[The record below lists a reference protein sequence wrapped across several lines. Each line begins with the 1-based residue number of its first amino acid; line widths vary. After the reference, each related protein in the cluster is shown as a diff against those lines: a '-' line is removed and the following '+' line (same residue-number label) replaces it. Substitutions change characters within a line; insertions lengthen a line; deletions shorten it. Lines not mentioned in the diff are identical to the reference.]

1 MKTIMVI
8 MILSLFPVRT
18 GLECRSIVKPY
29 SQEQAVMVT
38 PFNFPQMPLRLNTT
52 TVQSLT
58 ASCWLTYSV
67 TNLAS
72 DKIREIHFRVF
83 LADSEGKLS
92 TTLDATS
99 LEPIAIGVT
108 QNGRTL
114 IQETIEAKGVAF
126 IAVTK
131 AVGSAGVWTVNDE
144 SLEKAVRAKLT
155 HQTETNVSVEYESH
169 KVLTDEDRSQIFRLV
184 LEDLLRDE
192 TKVKRLGD
200 HSRVILL
207 RESANFSLPQIRGT
221 ALISL
226 EHDEIR
232 KIADREGRVV
242 FITYQPLASEGSRV
256 IATLI
261 LRDEVARR
269 QSIHIP
275 YKFTFQYSCRNKGG
289 RWIIERSIRHS

>member
-1 MKTIMVI
+1 MKTIMVMI
-8 MILSLFPVRT
+8 ILSLLSVRT
-18 GLECRSIVKPY
+18 GLECRPIVKTC
-29 SQEQAVMVT
+29 SQEQSVT
-38 PFNFPQMPLRLNTT
+38 VIPFNFPQIPLRLNTT
-52 TVQSLT
+52 TVQGLT
-58 ASCWLTYSV
+58 ASCWLNYSV

-72 DKIREIHFRVF
+72 EEIREIHFRLF
-83 LADSEGKLS
+83 LVDSEGKLL
-92 TTLDATS
+92 TALDATS
-99 LEPIAIGVT
+99 LESIAIGVT

-114 IQETIEAKGVAF
+114 IQEALDAKGIAL

-131 AVGSAGVWTVNDE
+131 AVGSSGVWTVNDQ
-144 SLEKAVRAKLT
+144 SLENAVRAKLT
-155 HQTETNVSVEYESH
+155 YQAEANVSAKYESH
-169 KVLTDEDRSQIFRLV
+169 EVLTDVDRSQIFKLI

-200 HSRVILL
+200 RSRVILL

-221 ALISL
+221 ALVSL
-226 EHDEIR
+226 EPDEIR
-232 KIADREGRVV
+232 RIADREGRVV

-275 YKFTFQYSCRNKGG
+275 YKFTCQYS
-289 RWIIERSIRHS
+289 